1 MGVGY
6 FGQLKPAGGRGPGDV
21 IAGELSDQPSN
32 GNEPSAPTVASE
44 GVALGSSAP
53 FISVAVRSY
62 RRLPCLLEL
71 LGRLLAQGYP
81 HFEVVVIEQSVGE
94 REAYRAR
101 LEAVARDPRVR
112 ILEYPP
118 LGAGRARNEAARQ
131 ARGDVVLFLDDDDL
145 PIGADWIA
153 AHARN
158 YDDPLCIAVS
168 GRHVIDPAR
177 DPSSYDTQRNHRLCL
192 RYSWLKFPR
201 GRTHHSCRIVGVTQV
216 AGTNA
221 SIRRSA
227 IERGGGWD
235 DETDHDED
243 SFNFRFARVRH
254 DGEYFAYD
262 PRPAILRRL
271 DVPGGLG
278 RRQQTVAARLRAE
291 LRFSHGVIRKYYPWR
306 FWALYPAYVF
316 CALERSC
323 RHVFESRR
331 LAKSW
336 TQPSPIR

>member
-1 MGVGY
+1 
-6 FGQLKPAGGRGPGDV
+6 LALS
-21 IAGELSDQPSN
+21 ELSDQPGS
-32 GNEPSAPTVASE
+32 GELAQTSGGEARAST
-44 GVALGSSAP
+44 ASLP
-53 FISVAVRSY
+53 FVSVAVRSY

-71 LGRLLAQGYP
+71 LERLQAQAYP
-81 HFEVVVIEQSVGE
+81 NFEVVVIEQSIGE
-94 REAYRAR
+94 REGYRAR
-101 LEAVARDPRVR
+101 LEAFALDARLR

-131 ARGDVVLFLDDDDL
+131 ARGDIVLFLDDDDL
-145 PIGADWIA
+145 PMSSDWIA
-153 AHARN
+153 THARN
-158 YDDPLCIAVS
+158 YDDPLCVAVS
-168 GRHVIDPAR
+168 GRHVVDEAK
-177 DPSSYDTQRNHRLCL
+177 DPSQYDTQRNHRLCL

-201 GRTHHSCRIVGVTQV
+201 GRTYHSRRIVGVTQV

-221 SIRRSA
+221 SIRRQA

-243 SFNFRFARVRH
+243 SFNFRFARVRR

-262 PRPAILRRL
+262 PCPAILRRL

-278 RRQQTVAARLRAE
+278 RRQQSVAARLRSE
-291 LRFSHGVIRKYYPWR
+291 LRFSHGVIRKYHPWR

-316 CALERSC
+316 WALERAC

-331 LAKSW
+331 WAKHRAG
-336 TQPSPIR
+336 PSAVP